1 MKKITLY
8 NVITNEIRT
17 DSRLN
22 PFSHDFDP
30 HKTSGIIDAAI
41 AEHYKGLVEYDPDGA
56 KLAAGLNDL
65 NHLFLELYGKI
76 RDGLAQTGL
85 STAELI
91 EMTIATANFSY
102 LNLLAEQ
109 GRQAGQRDGEI
120 DEMSRFVK
128 GDFKNMNGTS
138 VGATDVSD
146 SINDS
151 AVEVI
156 NILLEVNF
164 EQKEGVRLANG
175 KLTTLVMNAIQTA
188 SILDGLKENFNEC
201 IYETATV
208 KAEADSILIAKLPEI
223 YFKIMQANR
232 LRQQNQSMEYTLTGL
247 QFPESGLKK
256 PDYKIEQGKV
266 ILIKSD
272 QPDQQRLETYVLSQ
286 MVTFNDH
293 LLRAKLDNY
302 DQYRVKDIV
311 RLVTLLKIYF
321 NSFDGPQITESASKT
336 QDYKAIPYK
345 IEKAALT
352 DFLQVQSGFDKS
364 LVEQFLESMSQPL
377 GQDMDIWL
385 KPLIQNGDDYF
396 FLLGSLGG
404 GHLTCQFD
412 SLIDSFLSPATQ
424 KALLREEVKQE
435 MNGNKNTLKFID
447 TQPISAELQNGG
459 LLVFQLLKQLLV
471 IEVIPTRIP
480 LNSQAIADEMVKII
494 DRCDALDQNCDAIK
508 KNIKQLTGVENLTV
522 RGLLLTNHAI
532 FSGIGV
538 GSYPVMD
545 KILLGNYVNTG
556 KYTRAIIITGDVKL
570 QSDTLASYPYYH
582 DDESFDKNLLSF
594 MYHPAPVTEILRNL
608 QIKNFQLTPA
618 GLNPVVFTQH
628 AELRPLRNSIDDLVK
643 ELEDTLKQLYYFQTD
658 YDKKPEG
665 KQFIEDRI
673 LFLTP
678 ITFSFFAI
686 DRKNRES
693 RMVLLENF
701 RKVGFDGMIYLITNL
716 DRSLMQLSKKKFIE
730 SKEVEYPPTDHKKAR
745 QQMDELADHLEGDG
759 KPLLISPSTFE
770 PVHKLS
776 EADRDNLVA
785 HLINAI
791 SAFEP
796 AIYTDDQFDALLL
809 YLTLTAGLGH
819 GIERFEKDIYS
830 SFLNVIDLLNHNGHH
845 QRARDIAEEALAY
858 SFKYETVPVLG
869 WLALFKC
876 FTAQRNVLDAA
887 FYGCAYLAALYA
899 KPAIPLHQVFDGFY
913 NSMLFYRNF
922 GFSAIV
928 DRIYRTLSQLPLDTY
943 ELQKLNLSYL
953 NSKIGNSE
961 SLGEAMEIAQQFLDK
976 HILDIMKHGQQ
987 GAIPWTALI
996 YNMVNA
1002 ENLGLVIVPAALKI
1016 YLAEFEKQIDGSTL
1030 NNLKGQFFPN
1040 EDTSY
1045 PLLKDAIIKSFETRY
1060 ATDFAAEVTKLEML
1074 ANNVANMAL
1083 NSDDVDKLL
1092 LSGFVINDQ
1101 SLVFH
1106 NGLRDLMPSFDG
1118 KQISPADFVEDYGQ
1132 HLLANIPLRDGQVL
1146 IWLFEYAGN
1155 VAMLAINSDRD
1166 TKIIQLPDW
1175 NMKEM
1180 KKWIDQLPE
1189 YLFDDK
1195 NGNPINFQEQE
1206 YVENLKKLAFSRVTI
1221 PFPFEELLVTFSLEM
1236 ASFPPNLLEV
1246 SAEQYEMSKME
1257 THEAPVEEYVMNNN
1271 YDFVGYHQPITNIIS
1286 LEYLAVHGDTIRKK
1300 PEEMTLAC
1308 WVPTVDGDMP
1318 LYIAENK
1325 LKPVLVEKYGVSIQ
1339 NSVYPKPP
1347 LNANINFFVAHG
1359 YKTVMGFRSVHTRQ
1373 QDEGHALVNDTGVA
1387 HVFGSG
1393 FIAVVFICDSGAV
1406 TKDLYKQQLNSFV
1419 NEILSLGYK
1428 AVVAPSWKYN
1438 PLMTGIWTEV
1448 FLESMQNGLSVSFAV
1463 QSANHAAAKNG
1474 FDPPVGFYAPNGW
1487 AAMHLYGNPNLYFSD
1502 KS

>member
-1 MKKITLY
+1 MEKITLY

-30 HKTSGIIDAAI
+30 HKTTGIIDAAI
-41 AEHYKGLVEYDPDGA
+41 EEHYKGLVEYDADGA
-56 KLAAGLNDL
+56 KLAGGLNEL
-65 NHLFLELYGKI
+65 NHLYLELYGKI
-76 RDGLAQTGL
+76 RDLLSQTGL

-91 EMTIATANFSY
+91 AMTIATANFSY

-109 GRQAGQRDGEI
+109 GRQAGEHNGEI

-156 NILLEVNF
+156 NILSEANF
-164 EQKEGVRLANG
+164 EQREGVRLANG

-201 IYETATV
+201 IYETATI

-247 QFPESGLKK
+247 EFPESGLKK
-256 PDYKIEQGKV
+256 PNYKIEQGKV

-272 QPDQQRLETYVLSQ
+272 QPDQQRIETYVLSQ
-286 MVTFNDH
+286 VVTFNDH
-293 LLRAKLDNY
+293 LLRAKLENY
-302 DQYRVKDIV
+302 EHYRVNDIV
-311 RLVTLLKIYF
+311 RLITLLKIYF
-321 NSFDGPQITESASKT
+321 NSIDGPEITKSASET
-336 QDYKAIPYK
+336 QDCNAIPYK
-345 IEKAALT
+345 IEKAALS
-352 DFLQVQSGFDKS
+352 DFLQVQSGFDKNF
-364 LVEQFLESMSQPL
+364 VERFLESMSQPL
-377 GQDMDIWL
+377 GPDTDIWL
-385 KPLIQNGDDYF
+385 KPLIQNGDDYL

-412 SLIDSFLSPATQ
+412 SLIDSFLNPATQ
-424 KALLREEVKQE
+424 KSLLRENVKQD

-447 TQPISAELQNGG
+447 TQAISAELQNEG

-471 IEVIPTRIP
+471 IEVIPTKIP
-480 LNSQAIADEMVKII
+480 LNSQATSDQMVKIM
-494 DRCDALDQNCDAIK
+494 DRCDALDQNCEAIK

-545 KILLGNYVNTG
+545 KILLSNYVNTG
-556 KYTRAIIITGDVKL
+556 KYARAIIITGDD
-570 QSDTLASYPYYH
+570 QIQNDTLASYPYYH

-608 QIKNFQLTPA
+608 QIKNFQLIPA
-618 GLNPVVFTQH
+618 GLHPIVFTQH

-678 ITFSFFAI
+678 LTFSFFAI

-701 RKVGFDGMIYLITNL
+701 KKVGFDGMIYLVTSL
-716 DRSLMQLSKKKFIE
+716 DRSLIQLTKKKFIE
-730 SKEVEYPPTDHKKAR
+730 SKEVVYASTDHEKAR
-745 QQMDELADHLEGDG
+745 QQMDELADHLKGDG
-759 KPLLISPSTFE
+759 SPLLISPSTFE
-770 PVHKLS
+770 PLHKLND
-776 EADRDNLVA
+776 ADRDNLVA

-796 AIYTDDQFDALLL
+796 AIYSDEQFDALLL

-819 GIERFEKDIYS
+819 GLERFEKDIYS

-887 FYGCAYLAALYA
+887 FYGCAYLSALYA

-928 DRIYRTLSQLPLDTY
+928 DRIYRALAQLPLDTY

-1002 ENLGLVIVPAALKI
+1002 ENLGLVTVSAALKI
-1016 YLAEFEKQIDGSTL
+1016 YLAEFEKQIDETTL

-1045 PLLKDAIIKSFETRY
+1045 PLLKDAIVKSFETRY
-1060 ATDFAAEVTKLEML
+1060 ATDFAAEVTKLELL
-1074 ANNVANMAL
+1074 ANNVANMAV
-1083 NSDDVDKLL
+1083 NSEDVAKLL

-1106 NGLRDLMPSFDG
+1106 NGLRDLMPSFDD

-1166 TKIIQLPDW
+1166 TKIIPLPDW

-1206 YVENLKKLAFSRVTI
+1206 YVEDLKKLAFSRITI
-1221 PFPFEELLVTFSLEM
+1221 PFPFKELLVAFSLEM

-1271 YDFVGYHQPITNIIS
+1271 YDFVGYHKPITNIIS
-1286 LEYLAVHGDTIRKK
+1286 LEYLAVHGDILRKK

-1325 LKPVLVEKYGVSIQ
+1325 LKPVLVEKYGVTIQ

-1347 LNANINFFVAHG
+1347 LSANINFFVAHG

-1387 HVFGSG
+1387 HVFGTG

-1419 NEILSLGYK
+1419 NEVLSLGYK

-1448 FLESMQNGLSVSFAV
+1448 FLESMQSGQSVSFAV
-1463 QSANHAAAKNG
+1463 QAANHSAAKNG

-1487 AAMHLYGNPNLYFSD
+1487 AAMHLYGNPNLFFQ
-1502 KS
+1502 